1 VDPAS
6 ILFLISQVLIALVLP
21 LAALALTWG
30 DDRRT
35 TIWFA
40 SGVFYSLYLMLISL
54 RPWGFAIAYG
64 VPSFILFPYIVLL
77 IDTLRQEAGRQ
88 SRLHLLLPLSLVIAA
103 CHVLLIQQGETV
115 NAAPAQIFQTIM
127 VMMGNSAIF
136 YFGFKCAR
144 LHQSRSMYLLSS
156 AGLLIIFINVIRLHE
171 LVLGSGYF
179 SLLQFKWQVTTMIVG
194 HMLAVI
200 FLNAGYAGFVIER
213 TARAGAKARERQR
226 AAEERS
232 QELSET
238 IRERDQMILLTS
250 RFSAL
255 SGISFF
261 TSAIIHEL
269 SQPLQALK
277 LAVSGLLEDARHAP
291 HLAEQAGFVARQTEH
306 CDEIIRALRLIMVRG
321 SAQTQAVDLVESL
334 RALLPVLRTQ
344 MELNHI
350 AFESRLPDA
359 PVVVECNSVLFQRI
373 VFNLV
378 ANAVEAL
385 SGKGDARLTLAL
397 DVGEG
402 RALMSVR
409 DNSGQLRDLASF
421 NLSML
426 ATSDKPDGMGV
437 GLVLSEKI
445 AQQWGGRLI
454 PAMEPAAAGPETVFF
469 LDLPL
474 AGSTDSLA

>member
-1 VDPAS
+1 MDPVS

-40 SGVFYSLYLMLISL
+40 SGVFYSLHMMLISL

-64 VPSFILFPYIVLL
+64 LPPFILYPYIVLL
-77 IDTLRQEAGRQ
+77 IDILRQEAGRE
-88 SRLHLLLPLSLVIAA
+88 SRLRLLLPFSLLVAA
-103 CHVLLIQQGETV
+103 CHVLLIQQGETI
-115 NAAPAQIFQTIM
+115 NATPAQLFQTIA
-127 VMMGNSAIF
+127 VILGNSAIL
-136 YFGFKCAR
+136 YYGVMCAR
-144 LHQSRSMYLLSS
+144 LHMSRSLYMLSS
-156 AGLLIIFINVIRLHE
+156 AGLLIIFVNLIRFYE
-171 LVLGSGYF
+171 LVFESGYF
-179 SLLQFKWQVTTMIVG
+179 SLLQFNWQVMTMIVG

-200 FLNAGYAGFVIER
+200 FINAGYAGYVIER

-226 AAEERS
+226 VAEERS
-232 QELSET
+232 LELSET
-238 IRERDQMILLTS
+238 IRERDQMILINS

-277 LAVSGLLEDARHAP
+277 LAVSGLLDEAKSAP
-291 HLAEQAGFVARQTEH
+291 HLTEQAGFVARQTEH
-306 CDEIIRALRLIMVRG
+306 CDEIIRTLRRIMIRG
-321 SAQTQAVDLVESL
+321 SARTEDVDLAESL

-344 MELNHI
+344 MELNGI
-350 AFESRLPDA
+350 AFESRLPDV
-359 PVVVECNSVLFQRI
+359 PILVDCNGVLFQRI

-385 SGKGDARLTLAL
+385 LGKDDARLTLVLEAK
-397 DVGEG
+397 GR
-402 RALMSVR
+402 RALMAVR
-409 DNSGQLRDLASF
+409 DNSGQFRDLTSF
-421 NLSML
+421 NLSTL
-426 ATSDKPDGMGV
+426 AASDKPDGMGV
-437 GLVLSEKI
+437 GLVLSEKL
-445 AQQWGGRLI
+445 AQQWGGRLF
-454 PAMEPAAAGPETVFF
+454 PALEPTVQGAETVFF

-474 AGSTDSLA
+474 LGGTHGLA